1 MGQIILGGSFGHVHG
16 RDYRSEDTSN
26 GRRCSYRAGHSQMVK
41 SERRSVRSQGEVT
54 PNEWAGMGVAV
65 VTLISSFYF
74 MVRYMVRSVMSEL
87 MPNGGNSLRDQ
98 VSRIESRLDNLY
110 ALIAG
115 KD

>member
-1 MGQIILGGSFGHVHG
+1 
-16 RDYRSEDTSN
+16 
-26 GRRCSYRAGHSQMVK
+26 MVK

>member
-1 MGQIILGGSFGHVHG
+1 
-16 RDYRSEDTSN
+16 
-26 GRRCSYRAGHSQMVK
+26 
-41 SERRSVRSQGEVT
+41 
-54 PNEWAGMGVAV
+54 MGVAV

>member
-1 MGQIILGGSFGHVHG
+1 
-16 RDYRSEDTSN
+16 
-26 GRRCSYRAGHSQMVK
+26 
-41 SERRSVRSQGEVT
+41 
-54 PNEWAGMGVAV
+54 MGVAI

-74 MVRYMVRSVMSEL
+74 MVRYMVRSVMREL

>member
-1 MGQIILGGSFGHVHG
+1 MGQIILSGSFGHVHG
-16 RDYRSEDTSN
+16 WNYRSQDFGH
-26 GRRCSYRAGHSQMVK
+26 GRRCSYCTGRFEMAK
-41 SERRSVRSQGEVT
+41 SSRFAEVIGEVT
-54 PNEWAGMGVAV
+54 PSEWAGMGVAI

-98 VSRIESRLDNLY
+98 VSRIENRLDNLY

>member
-1 MGQIILGGSFGHVHG
+1 M
-16 RDYRSEDTSN
+16 
-26 GRRCSYRAGHSQMVK
+26 
-41 SERRSVRSQGEVT
+41 T

-74 MVRYMVRSVMSEL
+74 MVRYMVRSVMREL

-98 VSRIESRLDNLY
+98 VSRIENRLDNLY

>member
-1 MGQIILGGSFGHVHG
+1 M
-16 RDYRSEDTSN
+16 
-26 GRRCSYRAGHSQMVK
+26 
-41 SERRSVRSQGEVT
+41 T
-54 PNEWAGMGVAV
+54 PSEWAGMGVAI

-74 MVRYMVRSVMSEL
+74 MVRYMVRSVMREL

-98 VSRIESRLDNLY
+98 VSRIENRLDNLY